1 MVELLVLFG
10 DTSVQEVTFDRRF
23 GGADVDHDFHGCLQL
38 GHDVLRSLGDE
49 VLFVGEGHPEFGQVA
64 GGIVSL
70 EEGVAVVQEG
80 ADVLGSVVEGGVE
93 VTLYLP
99 MRLLQVLLADGEDEL
114 ICLLGGFFGGG
125 GGHGEGGSRYLLHK
139 HQVVQT
145 TAHFVADL
153 IVDILRARR
162 VQEEVVNAAGVVKDT
177 IMVAVERVCAVC
189 GSSGPHVDGVTLCL
203 MGVIQGAV
211 CFVGKAVSG
220 LQGSIPVSSNQK
232 LVVEVLGV
240 VDLVLDVLV
249 DLLLGRGFV
258 PGRVDANDVDA
269 RVGGWEGD
277 VG

>member
-1 MVELLVLFG
+1 MVELLVLLG
-10 DTSVQEVTFDRRF
+10 DFSVQEVPFDRRF

-64 GGIVSL
+64 GGVVSL

-114 ICLLGGFFGGG
+114 ICLLGGFFWGG

-162 VQEEVVNAAGVVKDT
+162 VQEEVVNAAGVVQET
-177 IMVAVERVCAVC
+177 VVVAVERVCARR
-189 GSSGPHVDGVTLCL
+189 GSGGPHVDGVALRL
-203 MGVIQGAV
+203 MGLVQGAV
-211 CFVGKAVSG
+211 GCVGEAVG
-220 LQGSIPVSSNQK
+220 GVQGSVPVPSNQEF
-232 LVVEVLGV
+232 VVEVFSV
-240 VDLVLDVLV
+240 VDLILDVLV
-249 DLLLGRGFV
+249 DLLLGRGFITWHIY
-258 PGRVDANDVDA
+258 AYDVDA
-269 RVGGWEGD
+269 GVGSREGD
-277 VG
+277 VD